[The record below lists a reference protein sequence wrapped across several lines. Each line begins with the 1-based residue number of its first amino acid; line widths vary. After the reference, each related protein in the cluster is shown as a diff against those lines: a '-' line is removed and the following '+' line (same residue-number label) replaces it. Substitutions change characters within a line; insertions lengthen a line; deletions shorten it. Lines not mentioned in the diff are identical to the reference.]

1 MRHKLISIFLAA
13 SFALVSYTI
22 GINTGRQQRVDMVIN
37 TSKVSEELEMACLSL
52 WVGEQNRKY
61 AEKAK

>member
-1 MRHKLISIFLAA
+1 MRQAMIFGLLAC
-13 SFALVSYTI
+13 SFALLGYTV
-22 GINTGRQQRVDMVIN
+22 GINTGRQQRVDMVLN

-61 AEKAK
+61 AEKVK

>member
-1 MRHKLISIFLAA
+1 MRQAMIFGLLAA
-13 SFALVSYTI
+13 SFVLVGYTI
-22 GINTGRQQRVDMVIN
+22 GVNTGRQQRVDMVLN

-61 AEKAK
+61 AEKTK

>member
-13 SFALVSYTI
+13 SFALVGYTL

-37 TSKVSEELEMACLSL
+37 TNKVSEELEMACLSL
-52 WVGEQNRKY
+52 WVGEQNKKY
-61 AEKAK
+61 AESIK